1 MTETNLMNF
10 NFNNTA
16 IRTLLINNE
25 PWFVAKDIADI
36 LGYME
41 TANMRKLIDEVD
53 YQEIDPQHSINTG
66 FVQNGTVLES
76 NPNIRRMLIINE
88 SGLYTAIFNSTK
100 PGAKQF
106 KKWVTSE
113 VLPSIRKHGMYA
125 TPDTLNSL
133 LGDPDFAISVFTK
146 LKEEQSKVKQLQI
159 ANDEQQE
166 FIEVIRD
173 SKKTRVYKKDLR
185 SECVKIVQRMN
196 KLYAMPFQD
205 IWDEAYTK
213 LMKLHFVEWKREFYQ
228 ANNKLDYL
236 AQKHISY
243 LKDLKDILIAMSKP
257 DKAEVTA

>member
-1 MTETNLMNF
+1 MTTE
-10 NFNNTA
+10 
-16 IRTLLINNE
+16 
-25 PWFVAKDIADI
+25 
-36 LGYME
+36 
-41 TANMRKLIDEVD
+41 
-53 YQEIDPQHSINTG
+53 
-66 FVQNGTVLES
+66 
-76 NPNIRRMLIINE
+76 LIISND
-88 SGLYTAIFNSTK
+88 NTK
-100 PGAKQF
+100 TM
-106 KKWVTSE
+106 TSLELLE
-113 VLPSIRKHGMYA
+113 VINAYR
-125 TPDTLNSL
+125 
-133 LGDPDFAISVFTK
+133 
-146 LKEEQSKVKQLQI
+146 KEEFLSNSQNQKEDFVPMRHDNFIKKIEDELEGGLLNFQDTYINPQNKQIYKCYRLPEDECLQMAMRESKYVRKNVVKKIHELMQSQPQVQVPQTLPDALRLAADLAEQTQQLSKQNQQLQI

-173 SKKTRVYKKDLR
+173 SKKTRVYKKDLC